1 MTEKKTNK
9 KLKRRMIG
17 TFVKGVFFANIVIG
31 SIANLLAYNLL
42 HQHRDI
48 IDKGFLT
55 RANQFTLYFIITAAI
70 IIIILGIILYS
81 RVYTDIISR
90 LNTISEAT
98 VKISNGELDFTLT
111 ESDHKDEIDE
121 LCRDFENMRKR
132 LRETLLQRLRD
143 EEENRKLISNITHD
157 LKTPITSIK
166 GYAEGLLDGIAT
178 TKEKQDKYL
187 QTICSKS
194 EELNRLLNEL
204 TYYTQIEQSS
214 IPYNFENIN
223 ISLYLNDI
231 IEETRLDLEA
241 TNIQLN
247 YTRELL
253 EDTLI
258 IADRSQLHKVINNI
272 LGNSVKYMDK
282 PNPEINVKLTDS
294 DDFVYL
300 EFKDNGCGIPTHS
313 LPYIFDRFYRSDE
326 ARSSSTGGSG
336 IGLSIVKRI
345 IDDHGGRIWAAS
357 TPGEYTSIH
366 IELRK
371 YHSLTHQ
378 Q

>member
-1 MTEKKTNK
+1 MLEKKTNK

-17 TFVKGVFFANIVIG
+17 TFVSGVFFANIVIG
-31 SIANLLAYNLL
+31 SIANLLAYKLL
-42 HQHRDI
+42 HQHRES
-48 IDKGFLT
+48 IDKNFLA

-70 IIIILGIILYS
+70 IIVLLGIILYS

-90 LNTISEAT
+90 LNTLSEAT
-98 VKISNGELDFTLT
+98 VKISNGELDFTLS
-111 ESDHKDEIDE
+111 ESRHRDEIDE
-121 LCRDFENMRKR
+121 LCHDFEDMRKR
-132 LRETLLQRLRD
+132 LQETLLQRIHD

-214 IPYNFENIN
+214 IPYNFEKIN
-223 ISLYLNDI
+223 IALYLNDI
-231 IEETRLDLEA
+231 VEETRLDLETA
-241 TNIQLN
+241 NIKIHFTSTLPD
-247 YTRELL
+247 
-253 EDTLI
+253 DTLI

-272 LGNSVKYMDK
+272 LGNSVKYMNK
-282 PNPEINVKLTDS
+282 NNPEINIRLSDS
-294 DDFVYL
+294 NDYILL
-300 EFKDNGCGIPTHS
+300 ELNDNGCGIPAQS
-313 LPYIFDRFYRSDE
+313 LPHIFDRFYRSDE

-345 IDDHGGRIWAAS
+345 IDEHEGNIWVTS
-357 TPGEYTSIH
+357 TPGESTSVH
-366 IELRK
+366 IELQK
-371 YHSLTHQ
+371 YKSLQT
-378 Q
+378 